1 MRISDW
7 SSDVCS
13 SDLQHLGDDGRADRT
28 EPLAVFPDLRLFQD
42 VVPERRCLVQALL
55 LRHLAVRAGR
65 NLVWRERVGDTDLLG
80 DRLARRQLQHDAALE
95 VVEGKVAA
103 TVGQAVKLGNRKTL
117 AVGKSG

>member
-65 NLVWRERVGDTDLLG
+65 NLVWRERVGDT
-80 DRLARRQLQHDAALE
+80 RSEEHTSELQSLMRISYADFCL
-95 VVEGKVAA
+95 KI
-103 TVGQAVKLGNRKTL
+103 QKTYTICYL
-117 AVGKSG
+117 KTNTQ